1 MAIPAL
7 PLCSKLPIM
16 NERLRGQYLIIVSIL
31 FALILNFPLLSLF
44 NRPILWFGIPLLYWY
59 LFIVWLGLVILMY
72 WYWTRRNHE

>member
-1 MAIPAL
+1 
-7 PLCSKLPIM
+7 M
-16 NERLRGQYLIIVSIL
+16 NERLRGQYLIIVSLL

-44 NRPILWFGIPLLYWY
+44 NRPILWLGIPLLYWY